1 MHTTTFESSLDAS
14 KRFSLT
20 LFEGEHSSAQ
30 LSAQIL
36 HTTTFE
42 SSLDASK
49 RFSLTL
55 FEGEHSSAQLSAQI
69 LLFQLI
75 KGTQGYASSPKLSST

>member
-1 MHTTTFESSLDAS
+1 MPITTFGAPLNTP

-36 HTTTFE
+36 HITTFGAPL
-42 SSLDASK
+42 STPK

-69 LLFQLI
+69 LLF
-75 KGTQGYASSPKLSST
+75 KKTH